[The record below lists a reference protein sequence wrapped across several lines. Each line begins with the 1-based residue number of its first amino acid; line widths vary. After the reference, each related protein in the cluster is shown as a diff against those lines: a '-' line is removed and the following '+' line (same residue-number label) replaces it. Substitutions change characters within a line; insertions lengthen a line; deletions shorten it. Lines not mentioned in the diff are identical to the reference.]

1 MMFARRFVLLFA
13 LLVAA
18 LPAAAREAPY
28 LTPQDLDLM
37 SYLPTPN
44 VAGSVAHKEQ
54 LALVLKMQQTMPADR
69 IEQAKRDAT
78 ETLDVAFS
86 GVLGKPLT
94 AASLPATTHLM
105 ARLTETED
113 VVVEPAKT
121 AFGRVRPYLTDPQ
134 IKSLVN
140 PSKSGSYPSGHA
152 TFITVAAIMVGDMV
166 PDKRD
171 ALWERARDYSWSR
184 VIAGMHYPNDLDGGK
199 VAGTAIAV
207 AVRNKP
213 DIKADYDAA
222 RRELRTYLGLAP

>member
-121 AFGRVRPYLTDPQ
+121 AFGRAREVVHLQPHLFGRTVRRPARVG
-134 IKSLVN
+134 LVRN
-140 PSKSGSYPSGHA
+140 DLRLHE
-152 TFITVAAIMVGDMV
+152 VGDPACEV
-166 PDKRD
+166 GHLGGRCKVQVHDT
-171 ALWERARDYSWSR
+171 LLDYTNDGRVFSVSR
-184 VIAGMHYPNDLDGGK
+184 SKP
-199 VAGTAIAV
+199 AIF
-207 AVRNKP
+207 
-213 DIKADYDAA
+213 
-222 RRELRTYLGLAP
+222 L